1 MVILACVGP
10 ASGIVGL
17 LAGASSGWSGAA
29 ASFAVLSSLNFDAS
43 LQNVFPSFSLFAWMV
58 ELLISVMM

>member
-1 MVILACVGP
+1 MGILACVGP

-43 LQNVFPSFSLFAWMV
+43 LQNVFPSSTLYAWMV
-58 ELLISVMM
+58 ELISVMM